1 MKYTIEWMDGK
12 GARSRGA
19 EDDNIVTQIISCNS
33 NMLGIILLV
42 VKDLGFINKNIYNKS
57 ANLIDDENLIKEL
70 SEKYRGNDLDDFIN
84 DTYNVSLDDY
94 LDGINLED
102 IDGGAPWVIK
112 IDDGHNVIYQ
122 DEDYGEDEEDYDD
135 EDVELDD
142 CKFKDSDYLEH
153 LITTLENDIYNLAYS
168 KSNSSEERCYKSLY
182 TDVQEACDKSFKEVR
197 ASASTGGRFSIPAN
211 MSIAN
216 KLLDLSKHFENV
228 SKKARTKSASI
239 KILAL
244 SEILLKSSKMIS
256 KAR

>member
-1 MKYTIEWMDGK
+1 MKYTIEWMDGR
-12 GARSRGA
+12 GARSRGM
-19 EDDNIVTQIISCNS
+19 EDDNIVTQTISCNS
-33 NMLGIILLV
+33 DMLGIILLA
-42 VKDLGFINKNIYNKS
+42 VKDLGFINKNIYNES
-57 ANLIDDENLIKEL
+57 AHLIDDKNLIKEL
-70 SEKYRGNDLDDFIN
+70 SEKYSGSDLDDFIN

-112 IDDGHNVIYQ
+112 IDYGHDVIYQ
-122 DEDYGEDEEDYDD
+122 DEDYEDYDD

-168 KSNSSEERCYKSLY
+168 KSNSSEERCYESLY
-182 TDVQEACDKSFKEVR
+182 ADVQEVCDKSFKEVR
-197 ASASTGGRFSIPAN
+197 ASASMRGRFSIPAN

-216 KLLDLSKHFENV
+216 KLLDLSKHFESV

-244 SEILLKSSKMIS
+244 SETLLKSSKMIS

>member
-12 GARSRGA
+12 GARSRGM
-19 EDDNIVTQIISCNS
+19 EDDNIVTQTIGCNS
-33 NMLGIILLV
+33 DMLGIILLA
-42 VKDLGFINKNIYNKS
+42 VKDLGFINKNIYNES
-57 ANLIDDENLIKEL
+57 AHLIDDKNLVKEL
-70 SEKYRGNDLDDFIN
+70 SKKYKGSDLDDFIN

-94 LDGINLED
+94 LDGINSED

-112 IDDGHNVIYQ
+112 IDDGRNIIYQ
-122 DEDYGEDEEDYDD
+122 DEDYEEDEDYD

-168 KSNSSEERCYKSLY
+168 KSNSSEERCYESLY
-182 TDVQEACDKSFKEVR
+182 NDVKEVCDKSFKEVR
-197 ASASTGGRFSIPAN
+197 ASASAGGRFSIPAN
-211 MSIAN
+211 MAIAN

-239 KILAL
+239 KILTL

-256 KAR
+256 RAR

>member
-1 MKYTIEWMDGK
+1 MKYTIEWMDGI
-12 GARSRGA
+12 GARSRGM
-19 EDDNIVTQIISCNS
+19 EDDNIVTQTISCNS
-33 NMLGIILLV
+33 NMLGIILLA
-42 VKDLGFINKNIYNKS
+42 VKDLGFINKNIYNES

-70 SEKYRGNDLDDFIN
+70 SEKYSGSDLDDFIN

-112 IDDGHNVIYQ
+112 IDDGCNVIYQ
-122 DEDYGEDEEDYDD
+122 DEDYEEDEDI
-135 EDVELDD
+135 ELDD
-142 CKFKDSDYLEH
+142 CEFKDSDYLEH

-182 TDVQEACDKSFKEVR
+182 NDVREVCDKSFKEVR
-197 ASASTGGRFSIPAN
+197 ASASTGGRFGIPAN

-216 KLLDLSKHFENV
+216 KLLDLSKHFESV